1 MKRILEPVKRLMN
14 NMRYTHKMLLVV
26 MVFLIPMTIASYLL
40 FSEINNHIEIKV
52 EEKKALDLNVLLV
65 DLLRDIQIFRGNT
78 STFIAG
84 DLSFKGKIEEM
95 QSEINTHFADI
106 DSMTGEFTTI
116 PEAALKWDMIKRGWR
131 EIESLWPLLD
141 SKSNFEMQTSLIE
154 NILALTWHNIGIQQI
169 ILNPDVATYQLMNML
184 SAQLPYM
191 SESLGQIR
199 AVGTMTIHDGMLS
212 ADEKTQI
219 ATLLNIVKIN
229 LNRLDHVIQSIFE
242 VKPDIKSRL
251 ERSYRDIGAGV
262 EELSILSKKTMIS
275 GNITPSEYFL
285 VGTKA
290 VDSVF
295 KFYEEIN
302 PVIGDL
308 ADASIEKLIRKKRIV
323 KIAALLS
330 FIAVILLSIGFYL
343 SLNGSIEKLVTATRN
358 ISGGNL
364 GWRIEI
370 DTKDEM
376 AMVAAG
382 FNDMARALE
391 ETSAE
396 HQRMEE
402 EILQMNLEIS
412 EKNKILEQAS
422 RMKSEFLANMSHE
435 IRTPLTAI
443 VGFSEM
449 LKDGYVNSAEK
460 QRDYA
465 EKIFS
470 SGEHLI
476 YVINDVLDLSKIEA
490 GKMTL
495 NSEEVDIPEL
505 LESCL
510 DVVSRQAQAND
521 IALEVIMVKD
531 LGKAWVDPT
540 RVRQMVYNL
549 LSNGV
554 KFTPTG
560 GKVTLMA
567 GFNIKESRKYIEIS
581 VRDTGIGISEK
592 GMERLFI
599 PFEQL
604 ESPLSKTYK
613 GSGLGLAMVK
623 RLAELH
629 GGSIHVFSEMGNGST
644 FTIMLPYIT
653 EAETFNPISI
663 VKSIVSKSEYPVS
676 VF

>member
-1 MKRILEPVKRLMN
+1 MKRILEPLRRLMN
-14 NMRYTHKMLLVV
+14 NLRYTQKMLLVV
-26 MVFLIPMTIASYLL
+26 IVFLIPMTIASYIL
-40 FSEINNHIEIKV
+40 FSAINNHIEIKV

-78 STFIAG
+78 STYLAG
-84 DLSFKGKIEEM
+84 NLSFKGKIEEM
-95 QSEINTHFADI
+95 QSEINTHFADV

-116 PEAALKWDMIKRGWR
+116 PEATLKWNMIKREWR

-141 SKSNFEMQTSLIE
+141 STRNYEMQTSLIE

-169 ILNPDVATYQLMNML
+169 ILDPDDATYQLMNML

-199 AVGTMTIHDGMLS
+199 AIGTMAINDGMLS
-212 ADEKTQI
+212 VDEKTQI
-219 ATLLNIVKIN
+219 ATLLSTVKIN
-229 LNRLDHVIQSIFE
+229 LNRLDHVIQSVFE
-242 VKPDIKSRL
+242 VKPDIKSSL
-251 ERSYRDIGAGV
+251 ESSYRDIGASV

-285 VGTKA
+285 VGTEA

-295 KFYEEIN
+295 NFYEEIN

-308 ADASIEKLIRKKRIV
+308 TDAYIEQLVIKKRIV
-323 KIAALLS
+323 EIAALLS
-330 FIAVILLSIGFYL
+330 FIAVVLLSIGFYL
-343 SLNGSIEKLVTATRN
+343 SLNGSIEKLVTATGN

-376 AMVAAG
+376 AVVAAG

-470 SGEHLI
+470 SGEHMISLI
-476 YVINDVLDLSKIEA
+476 TDILDLSKIEA

-495 NSEEVDIPEL
+495 NIEDVNIPEL
-505 LESCL
+505 LEGSL
-510 DVVSRQAQAND
+510 DIVSRQAQAND
-521 IALEVIMVKD
+521 IALELIMEKD
-531 LGKAWVDPT
+531 LGKARVDST

-554 KFTPTG
+554 KFTPAG

-567 GFNIKESRKYIEIS
+567 GFNIKGSRKYIEIS
-581 VRDTGIGISEK
+581 VRDTGIGIPEK
-592 GMERLFI
+592 GVERLFI

-604 ESPLSKTYK
+604 ESPLSKTYQ
-613 GSGLGLAMVK
+613 GSGLGLAIVK

-629 GGSIHVFSEMGNGST
+629 GGDIHVSSEIDNGST
-644 FTIMLPYIT
+644 FTIRLPYSI
-653 EAETFNPISI
+653 EAVTSNPISI
-663 VKSIVSKSEYPVS
+663 VKSVVSGSEYTS
-676 VF
+676 SL